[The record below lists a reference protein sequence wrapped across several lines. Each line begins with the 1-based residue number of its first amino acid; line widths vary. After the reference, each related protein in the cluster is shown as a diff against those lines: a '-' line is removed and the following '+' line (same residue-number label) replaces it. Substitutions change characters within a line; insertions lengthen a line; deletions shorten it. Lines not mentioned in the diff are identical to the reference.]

1 MPTPFSARHSPYA
14 AGLDWRIS
22 FNQNGDPWT
31 TRYALVRVENPQ
43 DIVAWDSTAMQF
55 RSDSM
60 SSIQIVRWQ
69 RLKTAGWIRKPQMNV
84 MATKSKG
91 TSGGVVSNSMN
102 ALKIMMLPA
111 HVSGSPTV
119 VSLLVVKT
127 RTAMKNER
135 TQSLKIVP
143 ARSL

>member
-1 MPTPFSARHSPYA
+1 
-14 AGLDWRIS
+14 
-22 FNQNGDPWT
+22 
-31 TRYALVRVENPQ
+31 
-43 DIVAWDSTAMQF
+43 
-55 RSDSM
+55 
-60 SSIQIVRWQ
+60 
-69 RLKTAGWIRKPQMNV
+69 